1 MIYYYYY
8 FLYRN
13 KHIQKERDFNTNVH
27 HKLYQKVM
35 VTFKREYDKLYI
47 LPFKENLS
55 ARILIKGLNIK
66 YNLNSVIY
74 IYI

>member
-1 MIYYYYY
+1 MIVFIYMIYYYYY

-35 VTFKREYDKLYI
+35 VTLKESMISYI
-47 LPFKENLS
+47 FYRLKK
-55 ARILIKGLNIK
+55 I
-66 YNLNSVIY
+66 
-74 IYI
+74 